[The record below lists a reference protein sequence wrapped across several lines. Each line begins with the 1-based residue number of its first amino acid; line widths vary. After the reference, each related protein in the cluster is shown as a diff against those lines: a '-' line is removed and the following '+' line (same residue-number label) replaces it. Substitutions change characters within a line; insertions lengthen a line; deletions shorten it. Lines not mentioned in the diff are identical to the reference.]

1 MTDRFTHSPRFPR
14 LAVWVLCS
22 AMLGAPTVH
31 AQALRPSSGLRAPA
45 MPAAPAASASTSRTA
60 DFIVALVNSEPVT
73 NSEVRQRLVRLE
85 QQLSQQNAAMPPR
98 DQLARQVLEQIVS
111 ERAQLQLG
119 AETGIRVDE
128 GSIAQAEQSI
138 AAQNQLTPEEFR
150 RRVAADGVDINQLR
164 NDLRNQILL
173 QRLREREVD
182 SKVRVSEGDIDD
194 FIRERQGNNE
204 VASLQLNL
212 AQVFVAVPEDAAPDR
227 VQTLQAR
234 AQGVADRARA
244 GGDFAELAREFSEAP
259 ERVNG
264 GQFGLRPADRLPE
277 LFVQATQ
284 SLSAGSIAGP
294 VRSPAGFHVLK
305 VIEKRQ
311 SGLPDVTVNET
322 RARHILLRVG
332 PQLSEADAVA
342 RLAGFR
348 QQLASGQTTFEALA
362 REHSQDGSAS
372 DGGNL
377 GWAQAGQFVPEFEAA
392 MGRLRPGEVS
402 PPLVSRFGVHL
413 IRVEERRQSTLSA
426 RDQREMVRGMVREKK
441 IEEALRTWV
450 QDVRGRA
457 YVEYREAPQ
466 P

>member
-1 MTDRFTHSPRFPR
+1 M
-14 LAVWVLCS
+14 V
-22 AMLGAPTVH
+22 GALTVH
-31 AQALRPSSGLRAPA
+31 AQALRPSSGLRV
-45 MPAAPAASASTSRTA
+45 PAASAASTSRTA

-73 NSEVRQRLVRLE
+73 NSEVRQRLARLE
-85 QQLSQQNAAMPPR
+85 QQLTQQNAAVPPR
-98 DQLARQVLEQIVS
+98 EQLVRQVLEQIIS

-128 GSIAQAEQSI
+128 GAVAQAEQSI

-150 RRVAADGVDINQLR
+150 RRIAADGVDINQLR

-194 FIRERQGNNE
+194 FIRERQGNND
-204 VASLQLNL
+204 VATLQLNL
-212 AQVFVAVPEDAAPDR
+212 AHVFVAVPEDAAPDR
-227 VQTLQAR
+227 VQVLQAR

-259 ERVNG
+259 ERANG
-264 GQFGLRPADRLPE
+264 GQFGMRPADRLPD
-277 LFVQATQ
+277 LFVQATRA
-284 SLSAGSIAGP
+284 LSAGSIAGP

-348 QQLASGQTTFEALA
+348 QQLIAGQATFEALA

-402 PPLVSRFGVHL
+402 PPVVSRFGVHL

-441 IEEALRTWV
+441 IDEALRTWA